1 MMRWVGLV
9 IAIAFVG
16 VAFGAN
22 SSSAHA
28 HAQYVRSTPAEN
40 EVLAQ
45 APTHIFIWFSE
56 TIELQFSEVQV
67 LDPTGA
73 RADLDDL
80 HDHGDLA
87 NPGISL
93 RPNLAPGTYT
103 VAWRVLSSVDGHRTA
118 GTFAFSVGVAT
129 GPTQAPTGS
138 GFTFE
143 SSGSGPPR
151 WTSVLN
157 RWLAFTAMAAL
168 IGAVVF
174 PALVLPAGL
183 RAIKPDE
190 RTAGEIARRVSR
202 VIGATVIAALAVI
215 TVTTLVSLWLQAWAA
230 SGDKFSLSAMQ
241 DVWTDTRFG
250 DIFTLR
256 VSVLI
261 GAILLSALALKR
273 LPGLLEK
280 WDLRDSAWLC
290 LAVAAVALPLT
301 TSLNSHSAAERSG
314 AELHVTIDWLHLV
327 AGGIWIGGL
336 LQLVLLTP
344 AILPLTERR
353 ADYFAGLIPR
363 FSLVAIVSV
372 SVVVGTGVLQWLN
385 FLGGWS
391 VQDGISAVFDSDWG
405 YTLAV
410 KVALLLPLLLLA
422 AFNLLIVRPRF
433 LSFVFQGAR
442 TASERILA
450 WERRFRWAVAAEVGF
465 AVAILVVAALLT
477 ETSIPTRESAAGTNG
492 SESTSG
498 VPTPSTI
505 AQSLQ
510 ADDLNLQLD
519 VYPGKAGPNEVGVF
533 LNDTDGDER
542 PIQTVALRFK
552 YLDRNLGENEDFA
565 QPFHPPTHYTLA
577 TSQLSLAG
585 DWEIEVIVR
594 REGLLDARGTFTV
607 QVQA

>member
-1 MMRWVGLV
+1 MRWVGLIV
-9 IAIAFVG
+9 AIALVG
-16 VAFGAN
+16 VALGGN
-22 SSSAHA
+22 SSSAQA
-28 HAQYVRSTPAEN
+28 HAQYIRSTPAEN

-45 APTHIFIWFSE
+45 APNHVFIWFSE
-56 TIELQFSEVQV
+56 TLELQFSEVQV
-67 LDPTGA
+67 LDPTGG

-80 HDHGDLA
+80 HHHGDLA
-87 NPGISL
+87 NPGLTL
-93 RPNLAPGTYT
+93 RPNLTPGTYT

-118 GTFAFSVGVAT
+118 GTFAFSVGQAT
-129 GPTQAPTGS
+129 GPPQAPTGS

-151 WTSVLN
+151 GATVLN

-190 RTAGEIARRVSR
+190 RTAGEIAKRVSR
-202 VIGATVIAALAVI
+202 VIGATIIAALAVI
-215 TVTTLVSLWLQAWAA
+215 TVTTFVSLWLQGWAA
-230 SGDKFSLSAMQ
+230 GGQKDSLSAVQ

-280 WDLRDSAWLC
+280 GSLREPAWLC
-290 LAVAAVALPLT
+290 LIVAALALPLT

-314 AELHVTIDWLHLV
+314 TELHMAADWLHLA
-327 AGGIWIGGL
+327 AGSIWIGGL
-336 LQLVLLTP
+336 LQLVLLSP
-344 AILPLTERR
+344 VILSLTERR
-353 ADYFAGLIPR
+353 AEFFADLIPR
-363 FSLVAIVSV
+363 FSLVALASV
-372 SVVVGTGVLQWLN
+372 AVVVATGVFQWWH
-385 FLGGWS
+385 FLR
-391 VQDGISAVFDSDWG
+391 GISAIFDSDWG
-405 YTLAV
+405 YTLLV
-410 KVALLLPLLLLA
+410 KVLLLMPLLLLA

-433 LSFVFQGAR
+433 LSFVFKGAR
-442 TASERILA
+442 TASARILA
-450 WERRFRWAVAAEVGF
+450 WERRFRLAVAAEVGL
-465 AVAILVVAALLT
+465 AAAILVVAALLT
-477 ETSIPTRESAAGTNG
+477 ETSIPYGSTAAGTNG
-492 SESTSG
+492 SAVSG
-498 VPTPSTI
+498 GSVPTPSTI
-505 AQSLQ
+505 AQSIQ
-510 ADDLNLQLD
+510 ADDLNLSLD

-533 LNDTDGDER
+533 LDDRDGDER
-542 PIQTVALRFK
+542 PIQAVVVRYK

-565 QPFHPPTHYTLA
+565 EPFHPPSHYVLN

-585 DWEIEVIVR
+585 EWEIEVIVR

-607 QVQA
+607 QLQA